1 MIRAAVPMKARKAV
15 RRWFYL
21 GNAKTP
27 AGSALLIEQFRILTT
42 QVPVLYGVLI
52 INSMTISYV
61 LPPSLP
67 FWFRFGVTGLLLV
80 SSASRIVYWVKLRGV
95 TPTAEQALEHL
106 FRTRILASALNAAFS
121 CWALALFEF
130 VDLDSRG
137 PLALLVFMASVA
149 SAYCLGS
156 FPSAARL
163 TLLISALPVSLRLM
177 FTGEPLLVGVG
188 VDLCLLLLV
197 PLIRMMNTNYRDLV
211 NLVASRAELFAE
223 GRRART
229 AETTALNEQA
239 KAREID

>member
-95 TPTAEQALEHL
+95 TPPHRRAGA
-106 FRTRILASALNAAFS
+106 RASLQDPHPGLRAQ
-121 CWALALFEF
+121 
-130 VDLDSRG
+130 RG
-137 PLALLVFMASVA
+137 LLV
-149 SAYCLGS
+149 LGAGAVRICRS
-156 FPSAARL
+156 GFAWPARAARL
-163 TLLISALPVSLRLM
+163 HGLGRQRLLPGQLSERRPAHAADLR
-177 FTGEPLLVGVG
+177 
-188 VDLCLLLLV
+188 
-197 PLIRMMNTNYRDLV
+197 
-211 NLVASRAELFAE
+211 ASGFAAADVH
-223 GRRART
+223 R
-229 AETTALNEQA
+229 
-239 KAREID
+239 